1 MAARSEQKPTQKRPL
16 AVWGLGLLFSGLL
29 ILGLIALF
37 NPLLLER
44 VLSQS
49 EGWYGDL
56 VANQGAG
63 LPFPALLAMAFL
75 GGILGSISPCI
86 LAMLPLNL
94 GYIGTLKIESRKDA
108 FLKAGSF
115 VLGVVLVTS
124 LFGLASGFAQ
134 AVMVV
139 YKGWLFVAVALI
151 VMVMAA
157 AMLEWIHLPLPQVVN
172 RVPNAGPFVVGM
184 AFALISSPC
193 ASPVLFGVLALAA
206 TSENLLLSVAT
217 MAAYGLG
224 YTLLLFLASL
234 FTGLSKRVSFLKY
247 HGQIINRISAAL
259 LLLAGGWAL
268 FEGIRW
274 FVA

>member
-1 MAARSEQKPTQKRPL
+1 MVARSEQKSVQKIHP
-16 AVWGLGLLFSGLL
+16 AVWGLGLLFFGLL
-29 ILGLIALF
+29 LVGLIAIF

-44 VLSQS
+44 VLTQT

-56 VANQGAG
+56 VAQQGAG
-63 LPFPALLAMAFL
+63 MPFPALLALAFV

-94 GYIGTLKIESRKDA
+94 GYIGTLKIENRKDA
-108 FLKAGSF
+108 FVKAGAF
-115 VLGVVLVTS
+115 VLGVVVITS

-134 AVMVV
+134 AVMVS

-157 AMLEWIHLPLPQVVN
+157 AMLEWIHLPLPQIVN

-206 TSENLLLSVAT
+206 TADNLLLSVAT

-234 FTGLSKRVSFLKY
+234 FTGLSKQVSFLKY
-247 HGQIINRISAAL
+247 HGQIINRISATL
-259 LLLAGGWAL
+259 LLFAGGWAL
-268 FEGIRW
+268 FEGVRW
-274 FVA
+274 FLA